1 MKLNELFESVS
12 LTKKLSMLGSS
23 DLAKFTRLSIF
34 INVNYDSFQDFL
46 NSVKQFEA
54 DNPEA
59 AKKIMLS
66 GKYNLLIRYLE
77 NSGYKSSIELVPLV
91 SINTNQKDINFYASV
106 RQNSIVLEDG
116 STPQFLFRFHETR
129 GIDLANEHGF
139 LEPSEFYKRTHAS
152 VRPDSNYKT
161 KDTKLLV
168 IEYNTNDRW
177 SPKEASN
184 GIIYATTY
192 QKIPISRIK
201 IAY

>member
-1 MKLNELFESVS
+1 MKIIELFESVS
-12 LTKKLSMLGSS
+12 LTKKLSTLGTSN
-23 DLAKFTRLSIF
+23 LAATLSIF
-34 INVNYDSFQDFL
+34 INANYDSFQDFL
-46 NSVKQFEA
+46 KAVKQFEV

-77 NSGYKSSIELVPLV
+77 SSNYKSSINLVPLV
-91 SINTNQKDINFYASV
+91 SINTNQKDIDLYASF

-116 STPQFLFRFHETR
+116 STPKYLFRFHETND
-129 GIDLANEHGF
+129 IDLANERGF

-152 VRPDSNYKT
+152 VRPDLNYKA

-184 GIIYATTY
+184 GIVYATTY